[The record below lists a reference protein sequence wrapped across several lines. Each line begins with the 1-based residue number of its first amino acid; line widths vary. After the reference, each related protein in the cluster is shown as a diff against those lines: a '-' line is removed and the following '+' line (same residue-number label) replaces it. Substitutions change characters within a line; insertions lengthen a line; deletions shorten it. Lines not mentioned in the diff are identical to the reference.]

1 MFKRL
6 FLAATIA
13 IPLYLTI
20 AIQQTSSRSD
30 EVNRDSHQV
39 IKKIEQTVKIWQREL
54 KSRNSAEL

>member
-20 AIQQTSSRSD
+20 AIQQTSSKSD
-30 EVNRDSHQV
+30 EVNQNSRQV
-39 IKKIEQTVKIWQREL
+39 IKNIEQTVKTFQQEL
-54 KSRNSAEL
+54 KGRDSAEL

>member
-30 EVNRDSHQV
+30 EVNQNSRQV
-39 IKKIEQTVKIWQREL
+39 IKNIEQTGKIWRQEL
-54 KSRNSAEL
+54 KGRDSAGL